1 MPIGRRGFALLNGG
15 LILRRIYKGRH
26 STKQALPLNE
36 SSVKLAFTKWLLMW
50 IKPFGTGAERM
61 VNVIST

>member
-26 STKQALPLNE
+26 RTKAGAATDPISGEIGIHQMAVDVDE
-36 SSVKLAFTKWLLMW
+36 AF
-50 IKPFGTGAERM
+50 AERM